1 MKKALK
7 IIGITL
13 GSIIGLLVV
22 VVGVALWL
30 LLTPERL
37 TPIVRDVAKE
47 YVTCEHEIGKVEWTF
62 LSTFPRCG
70 LNIDSIVVINQM
82 PGAKSDT
89 VLAAPKLLAI
99 VDIAELL
106 QEKLHIY
113 ELRIPDVEANI
124 FINEAGKSNLDIF
137 NIAPDTTSVEEDS
150 TVLALPFKDIR
161 VDALHVSATQVSMV
175 SMCDT
180 IDVAVAG
187 MSLDAQVESMDDMH
201 VQMAVASAD
210 VAMQGVEYAKGL
222 SISLDIP
229 AAVDMETI
237 GIQLRQAQLAVNQF
251 GINIDGWLNFQEKI
265 AMDMHLSLQEWQISE
280 VLALVPPTLLSS
292 MEGITADGVVSL
304 DAHAKGV
311 YSNQSMPVVDAH
323 VVLQDGEGK
332 YAEWPYTFSALALDA
347 ALHLDMQNPSQ
358 TKVDIRDLR
367 ASTGRSKIEGKG
379 QVTDLLGDMQI
390 DVATKCNV
398 LLADAKYFLPKDMT
412 LDGRVKGDVKIQ
424 IGLNDLIAMELER
437 GKILGDLRLEGIHY
451 TADSM
456 DVILPNNKLRL
467 QIPNANP
474 SRKEVGWLA
483 GNLYLQSGNA
493 NRTGLLQADMA
504 ATSIALEMSNILSNE
519 ALLHA
524 TLALEAKEHIR
535 VVMDS
540 MDITAMKPMIAADV
554 TYNMQDI
561 REMPKVDA
569 QIGFER
575 LYGHYTDIH
584 ADITQGALTAN
595 LDAPRLKAGIEVQT
609 LVASMGEEL
618 QAKTEK
624 VAMTAAA
631 RYNKDGGD
639 NLLLTWRPRLDVDL
653 NQAEVTIADWEKKVL
668 IPKMDFSYSNRKF
681 HIAES
686 RLLVGNSDF
695 ELTGELRHIGRWLRD
710 KGTLEG
716 ELNFTSN
723 STDVDELLA
732 LISADEGSLEEAKDK
747 KAKDE
752 EVKSDEAKSDEAKEE
767 ESEPFLVPNNVD
779 LVLNTQIKQA
789 QFLNQTAYDL
799 GGKVYVK
806 DGALVLEEVGFI
818 CNAAKL
824 QLTAMYRTPRRNH
837 IYVGFDYHMID
848 INIQELIGMIP
859 QLDTMMPMLRSF
871 KGEAELHLAAETYTN
886 AQYQIKPSTIRGA
899 ASIFGKDLV
908 VMDNET
914 FSTISK
920 LLMFSKKTENRVDS
934 ISAEMTIYKKEI
946 DVYPFCVSL
955 DNYMVALGGRHN
967 LDMTFNYD
975 VNVLS
980 PIYLGVNVS
989 GNLDDLNIKLAPCK
1003 FAKDFKPL
1011 FHRKVDTQSA
1021 ELRSMIRES
1030 MRKNVKI

>member
-7 IIGITL
+7 IFGITL
-13 GSIIGLLVV
+13 GSIIGLMVV

-89 VLAAPKLLAI
+89 VLAAPKLLAT

-161 VDALHVSATQVSMV
+161 VDALQVSAKQVSMV

-201 VQMAVASAD
+201 VQLAVASAD

-265 AMDMHLSLQEWQISE
+265 TMDMHLSLQEWQISE

-332 YAEWPYTFSALALDA
+332 YAELPYTFSALALDA
-347 ALHLDMQNPSQ
+347 TLHLDMQNPSQ

-424 IGLNDLIAMELER
+424 IGLNDLITMELER
-437 GKILGDLRLEGIHY
+437 GKILGDLRLKGIHY

-493 NRTGLLQADMA
+493 NMTGLLQADMA

-524 TLALEAKEHIR
+524 TLTLEAKEHIR

-723 STDVDELLA
+723 RTDVDELLA

-747 KAKDE
+747 
-752 EVKSDEAKSDEAKEE
+752 EVKGDEAKGDEAKGDEAKEE

-789 QFLNQTAYDL
+789 QFLNQTASDL
-799 GGKVYVK
+799 GGKVYMK

-837 IYVGFDYHMID
+837 IYVGFDYHMMD

>member
-7 IIGITL
+7 IFSITL
-13 GSIIGLLVV
+13 GSIIGLMVV

-89 VLAAPKLLAI
+89 VLAAPKLLAT

-106 QEKLHIY
+106 QKKLHIY

-161 VDALHVSATQVSMV
+161 VDALQVSAKQVSMV

-201 VQMAVASAD
+201 VQLAVASAD

-332 YAEWPYTFSALALDA
+332 YAELPYTFSALALDA
-347 ALHLDMQNPSQ
+347 TLHLDMQNPSQ

-493 NRTGLLQADMA
+493 NMTGLLQADMA

-524 TLALEAKEHIR
+524 TLTLEAKEHIR

-561 REMPKVDA
+561 SEMPKVDA

-723 STDVDELLA
+723 RTDVDELLA

-747 KAKDE
+747 
-752 EVKSDEAKSDEAKEE
+752 EVKGDEAKGDEAKGDEAKEE

-837 IYVGFDYHMID
+837 IYVGFDYHMMD

>member
-7 IIGITL
+7 IFSITL
-13 GSIIGLLVV
+13 GSIIGLMVV

-89 VLAAPKLLAI
+89 VLAAPKLLAT

-106 QEKLHIY
+106 QKKLHIY

-161 VDALHVSATQVSMV
+161 VDALQVSAKQVSMV

-201 VQMAVASAD
+201 VQLAVASAD

-332 YAEWPYTFSALALDA
+332 YAELPYTFSALALDA
-347 ALHLDMQNPSQ
+347 TLHLDMQNPSQ

-493 NRTGLLQADMA
+493 NMTGLLQADMA

-524 TLALEAKEHIR
+524 TLTLEAKEHIR

-561 REMPKVDA
+561 SEMPKVDA

-723 STDVDELLA
+723 RTDVDELLA

-747 KAKDE
+747 
-752 EVKSDEAKSDEAKEE
+752 EVKGDEAKGDEAKEE

-837 IYVGFDYHMID
+837 IYVGFDYHMMD

>member
-7 IIGITL
+7 IFGITL
-13 GSIIGLLVV
+13 GSIIGLMVV

-89 VLAAPKLLAI
+89 VLAAPKLLAT

-150 TVLALPFKDIR
+150 TALALPFKDIR
-161 VDALHVSATQVSMV
+161 VDALHVSAKQVSMV

-187 MSLDAQVESMDDMH
+187 VSLDAQVESMDDMH
-201 VQMAVASAD
+201 VQLAVASAD

-229 AAVDMETI
+229 AAVDRKTI
-237 GIQLRQAQLAVNQF
+237 GIQLRQAQLTVNQF
-251 GINIDGWLNFQEKI
+251 GINIDGWLNFQEEI
-265 AMDMHLSLQEWQISE
+265 TMDMHLSLQEWQISE

-304 DAHAKGV
+304 DTHAKGV
-311 YSNQSMPVVDAH
+311 YSDQSMPVVDAH

-332 YAEWPYTFSALALDA
+332 YAELPYTFSALALDA
-347 ALHLDMQNPSQ
+347 TLHLDMQNPSQ

-561 REMPKVDA
+561 SEMPKVDA

-716 ELNFTSN
+716 ELNFTSHR
-723 STDVDELLA
+723 TDVDELLA

-752 EVKSDEAKSDEAKEE
+752 EVKSDEAKEE

-789 QFLNQTAYDL
+789 QFLNQTASNL
-799 GGKVYVK
+799 GGKVYMK

-837 IYVGFDYHMID
+837 IYVGFDYHMMD

-989 GNLDDLNIKLAPCK
+989 GNLDDLNIKLAPCR

-1021 ELRSMIRES
+1021 EIRSMIRES

>member
-7 IIGITL
+7 IAGITL
-13 GSIIGLLVV
+13 GSIISVLLLVV
-22 VVGVALWL
+22 GVVIWMVF
-30 LLTPERL
+30 TPERL
-37 TPIVRDVAKE
+37 TPVVRDIAKE
-47 YVTCEHEIGKVEWTF
+47 YVTCEHQIGKVELTF
-62 LSTFPRCG
+62 FSTFPKFG
-70 LNIDSIVVINQM
+70 LDIDSVVIINSID
-82 PGAKSDT
+82 GAQSDT
-89 VLAAPKLLAI
+89 LFATPELVATI
-99 VDIAELL
+99 DVAELL
-106 QEKLHIY
+106 DNKLHIY
-113 ELRIPDVEANI
+113 DLHIPNIVANV
-124 FINEAGKSNLDIF
+124 FINESGVSNFDIF
-137 NIAPDTTSVEEDS
+137 SLSPDTTTTED
-150 TVLALPFKDIR
+150 TTAFILPFQEIK
-161 VDALHVSATQVSMV
+161 VDALHVSAQEVTFCNLRDS
-175 SMCDT
+175 

-201 VQMAVASAD
+201 VQLAVASAD

-229 AAVDMETI
+229 AAVDMEAI

-265 AMDMHLSLQEWQISE
+265 TMDMHLSLQEWQISE

-332 YAEWPYTFSALALDA
+332 YAELPYTFSALALDA
-347 ALHLDMQNPSQ
+347 TLHLDMQNPSQ

-412 LDGRVKGDVKIQ
+412 LDGRVKGNVKIQ

-524 TLALEAKEHIR
+524 TLTLEAKEHIR

-561 REMPKVDA
+561 SEMPKVDA

-723 STDVDELLA
+723 RTDVDELLA

-747 KAKDE
+747 
-752 EVKSDEAKSDEAKEE
+752 EVKGDEAKGDEAKEE

-989 GNLDDLNIKLAPCK
+989 GNLDDLNIKLAPCR

>member
-7 IIGITL
+7 IFGITL
-13 GSIIGLLVV
+13 GSIIGLMVI

-89 VLAAPKLLAI
+89 VLAAPKLLAT
-99 VDIAELL
+99 VDLAELL

-161 VDALHVSATQVSMV
+161 VDALHVSAKQVSMV

-201 VQMAVASAD
+201 VQLAVASAD

-251 GINIDGWLNFQEKI
+251 GINIDGWLNFQEEI

-311 YSNQSMPVVDAH
+311 YGNQSMPVVDAH

-332 YAEWPYTFSALALDA
+332 YAELPYTFLALALDA

-379 QVTDLLGDMQI
+379 QVTDLLGDIQI

-483 GNLYLQSGNA
+483 GNLYLQSGKA

-561 REMPKVDA
+561 SEMPKVDA

-723 STDVDELLA
+723 RTDVDELLA
-732 LISADEGSLEEAKDK
+732 LISADEGSLEEAKD
-747 KAKDE
+747 E
-752 EVKSDEAKSDEAKEE
+752 EVKGDEAKGDEAKGDEAKEE

>member
-7 IIGITL
+7 IFGITL
-13 GSIIGLLVV
+13 GSIIGLMVV

-89 VLAAPKLLAI
+89 VLAAPKLLAT

-161 VDALHVSATQVSMV
+161 VDALHVSAKQVSMV

-201 VQMAVASAD
+201 VQLAVASAD

-265 AMDMHLSLQEWQISE
+265 TMDMHLSLQEWQISE

-332 YAEWPYTFSALALDA
+332 YAELPYTFSALALDA

-437 GKILGDLRLEGIHY
+437 GKILGDLRLKGIHY

-493 NRTGLLQADMA
+493 NMTGLLQADMA

-524 TLALEAKEHIR
+524 TLTLEAKEHIR

-723 STDVDELLA
+723 RTDVDELLA

-747 KAKDE
+747 
-752 EVKSDEAKSDEAKEE
+752 EVKGDEAKGDEAKGDEAKEE

-789 QFLNQTAYDL
+789 QFLNQTASDL
-799 GGKVYVK
+799 GGKVYMK

-837 IYVGFDYHMID
+837 IYVGFDYHMMD

>member
-1 MKKALK
+1 
-7 IIGITL
+7 
-13 GSIIGLLVV
+13 
-22 VVGVALWL
+22 
-30 LLTPERL
+30 
-37 TPIVRDVAKE
+37 
-47 YVTCEHEIGKVEWTF
+47 
-62 LSTFPRCG
+62 
-70 LNIDSIVVINQM
+70 
-82 PGAKSDT
+82 
-89 VLAAPKLLAI
+89 
-99 VDIAELL
+99 
-106 QEKLHIY
+106 
-113 ELRIPDVEANI
+113 
-124 FINEAGKSNLDIF
+124 
-137 NIAPDTTSVEEDS
+137 
-150 TVLALPFKDIR
+150 
-161 VDALHVSATQVSMV
+161 
-175 SMCDT
+175 
-180 IDVAVAG
+180 
-187 MSLDAQVESMDDMH
+187 
-201 VQMAVASAD
+201 
-210 VAMQGVEYAKGL
+210 
-222 SISLDIP
+222 
-229 AAVDMETI
+229 
-237 GIQLRQAQLAVNQF
+237 
-251 GINIDGWLNFQEKI
+251 
-265 AMDMHLSLQEWQISE
+265 
-280 VLALVPPTLLSS
+280 
-292 MEGITADGVVSL
+292 
-304 DAHAKGV
+304 
-311 YSNQSMPVVDAH
+311 
-323 VVLQDGEGK
+323 
-332 YAEWPYTFSALALDA
+332 
-347 ALHLDMQNPSQ
+347 
-358 TKVDIRDLR
+358 
-367 ASTGRSKIEGKG
+367 
-379 QVTDLLGDMQI
+379 
-390 DVATKCNV
+390 
-398 LLADAKYFLPKDMT
+398 
-412 LDGRVKGDVKIQ
+412 
-424 IGLNDLIAMELER
+424 
-437 GKILGDLRLEGIHY
+437 
-451 TADSM
+451 
-456 DVILPNNKLRL
+456 
-467 QIPNANP
+467 
-474 SRKEVGWLA
+474 
-483 GNLYLQSGNA
+483 
-493 NRTGLLQADMA
+493 
-504 ATSIALEMSNILSNE
+504 MSNILSNE

-524 TLALEAKEHIR
+524 TLTLEAKEHIR

-561 REMPKVDA
+561 SEMPKVDA

-723 STDVDELLA
+723 RTDVDELLA

-752 EVKSDEAKSDEAKEE
+752 EVKSDEAKEE

-789 QFLNQTAYDL
+789 QFLNQTASDL
-799 GGKVYVK
+799 GGKVYMK

-967 LDMTFNYD
+967 LAMPFNYD

-1021 ELRSMIRES
+1021 EIRSMIRES

>member
-7 IIGITL
+7 IAGITL
-13 GSIIGLLVV
+13 GSIISVLLLVV
-22 VVGVALWL
+22 GVVIWMVF
-30 LLTPERL
+30 TPERL
-37 TPIVRDVAKE
+37 TPVVRDIAKE
-47 YVTCEHEIGKVEWTF
+47 YVTCEHQIGKVELTF
-62 LSTFPRCG
+62 FSTFPKFG
-70 LNIDSIVVINQM
+70 LDIDSVVIINSID
-82 PGAKSDT
+82 GAQSDT
-89 VLAAPKLLAI
+89 LFATPELVATI
-99 VDIAELL
+99 DVAELL
-106 QEKLHIY
+106 DNKLHIY
-113 ELRIPDVEANI
+113 DLHIPNIVANV
-124 FINEAGKSNLDIF
+124 FINESGVSNFDIF
-137 NIAPDTTSVEEDS
+137 SLSPDTTTTED
-150 TVLALPFKDIR
+150 TTAFILPFQEIK
-161 VDALHVSATQVSMV
+161 VDALHVSAQEVTFCNLRDS
-175 SMCDT
+175 

-201 VQMAVASAD
+201 VQLAVASAD

-229 AAVDMETI
+229 AAVDMEAI

-265 AMDMHLSLQEWQISE
+265 TMDMHLSLQEWQISE

-332 YAEWPYTFSALALDA
+332 YAELPYTFSALALDA
-347 ALHLDMQNPSQ
+347 TLHLDMQNPSQ

-412 LDGRVKGDVKIQ
+412 LDGRVKGNVKIQ

-524 TLALEAKEHIR
+524 TLTLEAKEHIR

-561 REMPKVDA
+561 SEMPKVDA

-723 STDVDELLA
+723 RTDVDELLA

-747 KAKDE
+747 
-752 EVKSDEAKSDEAKEE
+752 EVKGDEAKGDEAKGDEAKEE

-914 FSTISK
+914 FSNISK

-989 GNLDDLNIKLAPCK
+989 GNLDDLNIKLAPCR

>member
-7 IIGITL
+7 IFGITL
-13 GSIIGLLVV
+13 GSIIGLMVV

-89 VLAAPKLLAI
+89 VLAAPKLLAT

-150 TVLALPFKDIR
+150 TALALPFKDIR
-161 VDALHVSATQVSMV
+161 VDALHVSAKQVSMV

-180 IDVAVAG
+180 LDVAVAG

-201 VQMAVASAD
+201 VQLAVASAD

-237 GIQLRQAQLAVNQF
+237 GIQLRQAQLTVNQF

-332 YAEWPYTFSALALDA
+332 YAELPYTFSALALDA

-437 GKILGDLRLEGIHY
+437 GKILGDLRLKGIHY

-493 NRTGLLQADMA
+493 NMTGLLQADMA

-561 REMPKVDA
+561 SEMPKVDA
-569 QIGFER
+569 QIGFKR

-723 STDVDELLA
+723 RTDVDELLA

-752 EVKSDEAKSDEAKEE
+752 EVKSDEAKEEEAKDE

-789 QFLNQTAYDL
+789 QFLNQTASDL

-1021 ELRSMIRES
+1021 EIRSMIRES

>member
-7 IIGITL
+7 IFGITL
-13 GSIIGLLVV
+13 GSIIGLMVV

-89 VLAAPKLLAI
+89 VLAAPKLLAT

-161 VDALHVSATQVSMV
+161 VDALHVSAKQVSMV

-201 VQMAVASAD
+201 VQLAVASAD

-251 GINIDGWLNFQEKI
+251 GINIDGWLNFQEEI

-292 MEGITADGVVSL
+292 IEGITADGVVSL

-332 YAEWPYTFSALALDA
+332 YAELPYTFSALALDA

-367 ASTGRSKIEGKG
+367 ASTGCSKIEGKG

-561 REMPKVDA
+561 SEMPKVDA

-723 STDVDELLA
+723 RTDVDELLA

-747 KAKDE
+747 EAKDKKAKDE
-752 EVKSDEAKSDEAKEE
+752 EVKSDEAKEE

-789 QFLNQTAYDL
+789 QFLNQTASDL

>member
-7 IIGITL
+7 IFGITL
-13 GSIIGLLVV
+13 GSIIGLMVI

-89 VLAAPKLLAI
+89 VLAAPKLLAT
-99 VDIAELL
+99 VDLAELL

-161 VDALHVSATQVSMV
+161 VDALHVSAKQVSMV

-201 VQMAVASAD
+201 VQLAVASAD

-251 GINIDGWLNFQEKI
+251 GINIDGWLNFQEEI

-311 YSNQSMPVVDAH
+311 YGNQSMPVVDAH

-332 YAEWPYTFSALALDA
+332 YAELPYTFLALALDA

-379 QVTDLLGDMQI
+379 QVTDLLGDIQI

-483 GNLYLQSGNA
+483 GNLYLQSGKA

-561 REMPKVDA
+561 SEMPKVDA

-723 STDVDELLA
+723 RTDVDELLA

-752 EVKSDEAKSDEAKEE
+752 EVKSDEAKEE

>member
-7 IIGITL
+7 IFSITL
-13 GSIIGLLVV
+13 GSIIGLMVV

-89 VLAAPKLLAI
+89 VLAAPKLLAT

-161 VDALHVSATQVSMV
+161 VDALHVSAKQVSMV

-201 VQMAVASAD
+201 VQLAVASAD

-251 GINIDGWLNFQEKI
+251 GINIDGWLNFQEEI
-265 AMDMHLSLQEWQISE
+265 TMDMHLSLQEWQISE

-332 YAEWPYTFSALALDA
+332 YAELPYTFSALALDA

-493 NRTGLLQADMA
+493 NMTGLLQADMA

-524 TLALEAKEHIR
+524 TLTLEAKEHIR

-561 REMPKVDA
+561 SEMPKVDA

-723 STDVDELLA
+723 RTDVDELLA

-752 EVKSDEAKSDEAKEE
+752 EVKSDEAKEE